1 MMMKFVILTTLY
13 TAVNAQEEPLP
24 IGAGVREPVPIDEGP
39 NVANVFTTP
48 RRLAWIGDV
57 WLPPSGKIYS
67 ILEIQQTF
75 EKRRVLVIGDSLS
88 RRLTAS
94 LAQILND
101 KDGTD
106 LLDSVMD
113 NHEMLGR
120 GGHRQYEWNVPS
132 GRLHYQW
139 APHANDV
146 ASHVRQSDL
155 SDYTDVVV
163 AIGVHDAERPPTSID
178 SDVRRAL
185 DALNTLIRTNV
196 IWRTAPRMDN
206 PRDPKWTHDV
216 NARLR
221 RINSIVLN
229 ADAPH
234 VRVIDVATILDLKSV
249 GKERLKGD
257 SNEHFGNIARMVE
270 IQTITRALRARG
282 RVGAE

>member
-1 MMMKFVILTTLY
+1 MKTPKTYVCYLLTIACL
-13 TAVNAQEEPLP
+13 
-24 IGAGVREPVPIDEGP
+24 
-39 NVANVFTTP
+39 VAATP
-48 RRLAWIGDV
+48 RQLTWVGDV
-57 WLPPSGKIYS
+57 WLPPNGKIYS
-67 ILEIQQTF
+67 ILEIQHTF

-106 LLDSVMD
+106 LLDSVTD
-113 NHEMLGR
+113 NRGIRGR
-120 GGHRQYEWNVPS
+120 GGHGQYEWNVPS

-139 APHANDV
+139 APHAKDV
-146 ASHVRQSDL
+146 ASFVRHSDL

-163 AIGVHDAERPPTSID
+163 AIGVHDAEEPPSSIQG
-178 SDVRRAL
+178 DVRRAL
-185 DALNTLIRTNV
+185 DALKTLKRTNV

-206 PRDPKWTHDV
+206 PRNPKLTQDV

-221 RINSIVLN
+221 RMNSIVLN

-234 VRVIDVATILDLKSV
+234 VRVIDVATILDPKSV

-270 IQTITRALRARG
+270 IQTITHEFYSL
-282 RVGAE
+282 